1 VYICTMVSRKGGSRL
16 DRIGMTASTI
26 CALHCAIVPILLTFL
41 PLAGIGFLAH
51 PLFEWGM
58 IILALLLGV
67 SSIFMSYFRTHRK
80 ALPMLMLVIGF
91 AMIILGH
98 TYLKSWVEAIV
109 VPLGG
114 LIIAGAHFVNFKYVG
129 VCSNDDHFFHLKHN
143 HPKRH

>member
-1 VYICTMVSRKGGSRL
+1 MVSRKGGSRL

-26 CALHCAIVPILLTFL
+26 CALHCAIIPILLTFL
-41 PLAGIGFLAH
+41 PLAGIGFLSH

-58 IILALLLGV
+58 ILLALLLGV

-80 ALPMLMLVIGF
+80 PLPMLMLVVGF
-91 AMIILGH
+91 AMVVLGH
-98 TYLKSWVEAIV
+98 MYIKNWVEAIV

-114 LIIAGAHFVNFKYVG
+114 LMIAGAHFVNFKYVD

-143 HPKRH
+143 HLKKH